1 MTAVFET
8 LRIKDHGL
16 PLLQRHLERLE
27 LNRRAVHLPPLPA
40 DLREVLRDKAR
51 AGESEGVLRAQ
62 WDGGLEITRRE
73 LPSLEPVRVIT
84 SSVSHTG
91 YRVKT
96 TDREVFDRAR
106 AEARERDADEGI
118 LLTADG
124 YVAEGSLFAIG
135 WFEGDTIRVPSLELG
150 ILPSIGRA
158 RALEVARELGMEVEE
173 GCFERS
179 CLDGRPA
186 WITTAV
192 RGVVPIALLD
202 GDPVPADRRTAQLAQ
217 HFWPG

>member
-8 LRIKDHGL
+8 LRIKEHAL
-16 PLLQRHLERLE
+16 PLLERHLARLE
-27 LNRRAVHLPPLPA
+27 LNRRAVDLPPPPT
-40 DLREVLRDKAR
+40 DLRDALLD
-51 AGESEGVLRAQ
+51 ESRSGKPDGVLRAQ
-62 WDGGLEITRRE
+62 WDGGLLIDRRE
-73 LPSLEPVRVIT
+73 LPSLDPVRVIT
-84 SSVSHTG
+84 SSAVHTG

-96 TDREVFDRAR
+96 TEREIFDRAR
-106 AEARERDADEGI
+106 AEARQRDADEGI

-124 YVAEGSLFAIG
+124 HVAEGSLFAIG
-135 WFEGDTIRVPSLELG
+135 WFEGDVVRVPSLELG

-158 RALEVARELGMEVEE
+158 RAIEVARELGMEVEE

-179 CLDGRPA
+179 DLGGRPA

-202 GDPVPADRRTAQLAQ
+202 GDPVPTDPRTALLAR

>member
-1 MTAVFET
+1 MAA
-8 LRIKDHGL
+8 RDW
-16 PLLQRHLERLE
+16 QWRLE
-27 LNRRAVHLPPLPA
+27 PPA
-40 DLREVLRDKAR
+40 DLRAVLLDEAHSGEADAVLR
-51 AGESEGVLRAQ
+51 VQ
-62 WDGGLEITRRE
+62 WDGTLLITRRE
-73 LPSLEPVRVIT
+73 LPSLDPVRVIT
-84 SSVSHTG
+84 SSVAHTG

-96 TDREVFDRAR
+96 TDRDIFDRAR

-135 WFEGDTIRVPSLELG
+135 WFEGGVVRVPSLELG

-158 RALEVARELGMEVEE
+158 RALEVAGELGLEVEE
-173 GCFERS
+173 GCFERAE
-179 CLDGRPA
+179 LEGRPA

-192 RGVVPIALLD
+192 RGVVPVALLD
-202 GDPVPADRRTAQLAQ
+202 GDPVPTDRRTALLAQ